1 MDKKRAPIDS
11 ELFYHSDSRNDVRIT
26 CYLQLTNKL
35 RHDRKQVTHKADIR
49 NLEYRRVFVLVDR
62 DDDLGILHAGQMLNR
77 AGDADRDI
85 YFWSDDLAG
94 LADNFQVTAA
104 LRYGGIMLPF
114 AIGAVVVGLATACQ
128 TPDSGQR
135 SPVRAVVPIGARA

>member
-1 MDKKRAPIDS
+1 MAALVGFDQA
-11 ELFYHSDSRNDVRIT
+11 
-26 CYLQLTNKL
+26 YL
-35 RHDRKQVTHKADIR
+35 I
-49 NLEYRRVFVLVDR
+49 
-62 DDDLGILHAGQMLNR
+62 
-77 AGDADRDI
+77 
-85 YFWSDDLAG
+85 
-94 LADNFQVTAA
+94 NFQVTAA